1 MKLYTIGYKSDRIDI
16 TRDQVATAVREGA
29 HVYELTLRPRG
40 GATFRGVVAGIVNPN
55 PRARSRYSRFLTG
68 EEALNAQAGGEPV
81 EWLTPCADLDEALT
95 RSGAWM
101 QAGSP
106 NHPFSGDP
114 DGHDTEPWCRQCGCG
129 EPGFQHHGGEG
140 APEPVRSFTDAGEEL
155 HGVPD
160 LPRPLPPGVRLWPS
174 PNGVE
179 HAIMDGHCVT
189 CGRTHPANEIKDN

>member
-1 MKLYTIGYKSDRIDI
+1 MSAARLYTIGYGSDRIDI

-29 HVYELTLRPRG
+29 RVYELTLRPRG

-81 EWLTPCADLDEALT
+81 EWLTRCVDLDEAMT

-106 NHPFSGDP
+106 SHPFSGDP

-129 EPGFQHHGGEG
+129 EPGSQH
-140 APEPVRSFTDAGEEL
+140 AGEEL
-155 HGVPD
+155 RGVPD

-174 PNGVE
+174 PQGVE